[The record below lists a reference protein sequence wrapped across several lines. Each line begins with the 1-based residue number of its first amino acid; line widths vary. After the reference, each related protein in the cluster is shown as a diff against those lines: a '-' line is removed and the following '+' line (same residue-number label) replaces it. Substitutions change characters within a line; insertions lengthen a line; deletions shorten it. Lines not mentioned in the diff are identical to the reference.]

1 MSYIKS
7 VPGAA
12 NCVRIETSAVG
23 SMSTSN
29 QGPNNGAP
37 LRSGRPL
44 PDWLDGRTV
53 ALATTVVTAT
63 LTLGAM
69 MQTAHS
75 RLASDIHQVRQDLSA
90 DIENVRDGL
99 SADIEK
105 VRDELSADIEK
116 VRDELSADIEKVRDE
131 LSADIAK
138 LDDRLRAVEID
149 VAAIRTATTG
159 FDARLQTVEEHVRHP
174 VGSPPPS

>member
-1 MSYIKS
+1 
-7 VPGAA
+7 
-12 NCVRIETSAVG
+12 
-23 SMSTSN
+23 MSTTNRS
-29 QGPNNGAP
+29 PNNGAP
-37 LRSGRPL
+37 ERIGWSL
-44 PDWLDGRTV
+44 PDWLDGRTI
-53 ALATTVVTAT
+53 ALTTTVVTAA
-63 LTLGAM
+63 LTLGTM
-69 MQTAHS
+69 MQTSHS
-75 RLASDIHQVRQDLSA
+75 GLASDIHQVRQD
-90 DIENVRDGL
+90 L

-159 FDARLQTVEEHVRHP
+159 FDARLRAVEEHARHP
-174 VGSPPPS
+174 VVSAPAG